1 MTAAGAA
8 AKIEASAT
16 CLSWIPPHAVKGALK
31 LPFALRVTHFDA
43 PPPPSQ
49 PDVEVLLATDA
60 IRFAN
65 QLRAWIYVKDGQITN
80 FGMGG
85 GGRLGATTVRLASR
99 SLTFAAVAM
108 PEISAP
114 PEAYPDRVRFTQTA
128 GGHTGAVIPRRVPDP
143 PYVRLTAPLA
153 WTTVTLTIKKDGSS
167 EAELSGASPFPR
179 HYLYD
184 TEGRLTYKS
193 ALIRY
198 QDWLR
203 RADES
208 DSPWGGTWESVLVAK
223 VRSDVEQSLA
233 DAMLSVG
240 SVRENRLATG
250 ALLSSRPIA
259 DTEVHLLL
267 DGLLVIEFDG
277 DPVLEAGPGAIF
289 DPTLRTPESNQHVT
303 VRARTPCRLAV
314 LPRDRLDSEALLGV
328 AAQQAARLP
337 ERQPRI

>member
-8 AKIEASAT
+8 TKIEATAT
-16 CLSWIPPHAVKGALK
+16 CLSWIPSHAIKGALK

-43 PPPPSQ
+43 PPPAAQ
-49 PDVEVLLATDA
+49 PDVEALLATDA

-65 QLRAWIYVKDGQITN
+65 QLRAWIYVKDDHITD

-99 SLTFAAVAM
+99 SLTFAAIAM

-128 GGHTGAVIPRRVPDP
+128 GGHTGAVIPRRVSHP

-153 WTTVTLTIKKDGSS
+153 WTTVSLTVRVDGSS
-167 EAELSGASPFPR
+167 DAGLSGASPFPR

-184 TEGRLTYKS
+184 SEGRLTHES

-198 QDWLR
+198 HDWLR

-208 DSPWGGTWESVLVAK
+208 ESPWGGMWESAPVAE
-223 VRSDVEQSLA
+223 VRSGIERRLA
-233 DAMLSVG
+233 DAMLTVG
-240 SVRENRLATG
+240 GIRENSLASE
-250 ALLSSRPIA
+250 AMLSSRQIA

-267 DGLLVIEFDG
+267 DGILVIEYDG
-277 DPVLEAGPGAIF
+277 RPVLEAGPGAIF
-289 DPTLRTPESNQHVT
+289 DPSLRTPESKRHVT

-314 LPRDRLDSEALLGV
+314 LRRDQLDSEALLGV
-328 AAQQAARLP
+328 AAQQTARL
-337 ERQPRI
+337 RAQPPPT